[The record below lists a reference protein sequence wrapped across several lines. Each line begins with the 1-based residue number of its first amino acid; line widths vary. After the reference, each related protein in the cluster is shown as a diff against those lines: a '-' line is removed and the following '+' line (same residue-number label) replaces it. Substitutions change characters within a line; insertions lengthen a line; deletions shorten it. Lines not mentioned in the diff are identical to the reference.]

1 MNFNNIKELINYQ
14 KSEVNKSMEK
24 VNEQINIAYRKKYN
38 IFTILYY
45 KLTMKSRLKRMINK
59 PYIRIDSKF

>member
-1 MNFNNIKELINYQ
+1 MNFNNIKELTDYQ

-24 VNEQINIAYRKKYN
+24 VNEEINIAYRKKYN
-38 IFTILYY
+38 IFTILHY
-45 KLTMKSRLKRMINK
+45 KLTMKSRLKRMVSK